1 MLKPM
6 NVKFWEE
13 TCASHENAVLPFSI
27 LQQKSPSPQQ
37 CSSRPIKNHNPALH
51 VLSQDISKLLE
62 HPQHFSEKQVHL
74 TCLLHCL
81 YSRRPRGGGEDTMGI
96 NLPFPAVPHS
106 LFPYLLQTAQL
117 PSSLLFLL
125 QCQLGDT
132 AVNLH
137 S

>member
-81 YSRRPRGGGEDTMGI
+81 YSRRPRGGGGRHHGDKSAIPSSSTQSLS
-96 NLPFPAVPHS
+96 LPTTDSAA
-106 LFPYLLQTAQL
+106 TQL
-117 PSSLLFLL
+117 PSFSSSVST
-125 QCQLGDT
+125 GRY
-132 AVNLH
+132 
-137 S
+137 SS